1 MRTESELEAMAG
13 HPAGKALNKLSIDDV
28 VELPVAEDT
37 AHGAFFHAL
46 DDLENDK
53 LLYGAG
59 SVEAAMA
66 RARVQRSRERVIE
79 EWRRSKEAA

>member
-1 MRTESELEAMAG
+1 MRTQAELEAMSE
-13 HPAGKALNKLSIDDV
+13 HPAGKALDKTSIAL
-28 VELPVAEDT
+28 VEMAPTEKT
-37 AHGAFFHAL
+37 PHGAFLNAL

-59 SVEAAMA
+59 SVEVTMA

>member
-1 MRTESELEAMAG
+1 MRTEAELEAMAG
-13 HPAGKALNKLSIDDV
+13 HPAGKAHEKPSSDV
-28 VELPVAEDT
+28 VEITTSENTAE
-37 AHGAFFHAL
+37 GAFLNAL
-46 DDLENDK
+46 EDLESDK

>member
-1 MRTESELEAMAG
+1 MRTEAELEAMAG
-13 HPAGKALNKLSIDDV
+13 HPAGKDLDKPSADV
-28 VELPVAEDT
+28 IELQVAEDS
-37 AHGAFFHAL
+37 AQGAFFRAL

>member
-13 HPAGKALNKLSIDDV
+13 HPAGKDLKKPSTDV

-37 AHGAFFHAL
+37 VYGAFLNAL
-46 DDLENDK
+46 DDLESDK

-59 SVEAAMA
+59 SVEASMS
-66 RARVQRSRERVIE
+66 RARVQRSRERAIE
-79 EWRRSKEAA
+79 EWRRTQAAA

>member
-1 MRTESELEAMAG
+1 MRTEAELEAMAG
-13 HPAGKALNKLSIDDV
+13 HPAGKAQEKPSSDV
-28 VELPVAEDT
+28 VEIAPSEDT

-46 DDLENDK
+46 EDLESDK

-59 SVEAAMA
+59 SIEAAMA
-66 RARVQRSRERVIE
+66 RARVQKSRERVIE